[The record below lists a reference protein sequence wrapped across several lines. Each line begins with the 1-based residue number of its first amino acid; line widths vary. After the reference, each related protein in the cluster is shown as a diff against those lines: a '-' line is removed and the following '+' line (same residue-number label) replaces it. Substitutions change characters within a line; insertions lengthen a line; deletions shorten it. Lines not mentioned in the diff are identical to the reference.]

1 MNTTGVSAEDISKL
15 MNQSK
20 VTSFYLPTFEE
31 IVDYLRSHLEEGD
44 LCITMGAGNVTD
56 IGPKLVK

>member
-1 MNTTGVSAEDISKL
+1 MDK
-15 MNQSK
+15 SK

-31 IVDYLRSHLEEGD
+31 IEDYLRSHLEEGD

-56 IGPKLVK
+56 IGPKLVQ